1 MTFSEQEI
9 KPVWDEVAR
18 LIGDGVMQ
26 LRHRGE
32 ALSVETLEKHLARQ
46 LADSND
52 IERRIL
58 LGAAI
63 NMLKGGMNRQPKRLA
78 IRQKPGGMQ
87 AWPLRATMSR

>member
-32 ALSVETLEKHLARQ
+32 ALSVETLGKHLARQ

-63 NMLKGGMNRQPKRLA
+63 NMLKGGK
-78 IRQKPGGMQ
+78 
-87 AWPLRATMSR
+87 

>member
-32 ALSVETLEKHLARQ
+32 ALSVETLEKTSGAAVGGQQRYRTAHP
-46 LADSND
+46 
-52 IERRIL
+52 

-63 NMLKGGMNRQPKRLA
+63 NMLKAEMNRQPKRLA
-78 IRQKPGGMQ
+78 IRQKPEVCKPGL
-87 AWPLRATMSR
+87 LRATMSR

>member
-26 LRHRGE
+26 LRHHGE

-63 NMLKGGMNRQPKRLA
+63 NMLKGGK
-78 IRQKPGGMQ
+78 
-87 AWPLRATMSR
+87 